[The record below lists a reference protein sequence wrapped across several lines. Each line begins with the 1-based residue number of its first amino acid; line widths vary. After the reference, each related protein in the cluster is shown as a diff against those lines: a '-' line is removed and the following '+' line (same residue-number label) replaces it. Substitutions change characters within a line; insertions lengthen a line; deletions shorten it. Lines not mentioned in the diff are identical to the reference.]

1 MKGQA
6 GMYTKEI
13 NGKIYEFKF
22 SIGFVRD
29 IDKTQMTKGDDG
41 NQQKVGLVYAIAGLM
56 DGDFEKLIDCLMLGN
71 KYAGGER
78 LDRKTVEEWL
88 ETEEVD
94 IDQECRDLLD
104 FFETSNFTRR
114 KMKELKE
121 TLERNEQLK
130 EANFQAQ
137 LARAK
142 AGMS

>member
-1 MKGQA
+1 
-6 GMYTKEI
+6 MYTREI

-22 SIGFVRD
+22 GIGFVRD

-56 DGDFEKLIDCLMLGN
+56 DGDFEKLIDCLMFGN
-71 KYAGGER
+71 KYAAGER
-78 LDRKTVEEWL
+78 LERKTIEEWL
-88 ETEEVD
+88 ESDGVD
-94 IDQECRDLLD
+94 LEQECRDLLD

-114 KMKELKE
+114 KMSDLKE
-121 TLERNEQLK
+121 TLEKNEQLK

-142 AGMS
+142 AGTN

>member
-1 MKGQA
+1 
-6 GMYTKEI
+6 MYTREI

-22 SIGFVRD
+22 GIGFVRD

-41 NQQKVGLVYAIAGLM
+41 NQQKIGLVYAIAGLM

-71 KYAGGER
+71 KYAAGER
-78 LDRKTVEEWL
+78 LERKTIEEWL
-88 ETEEVD
+88 ESDGVD
-94 IDQECRDLLD
+94 LEQECRDLLD

-114 KMKELKE
+114 KMSDLKE
-121 TLERNEQLK
+121 TLEKNEQLK

-142 AGMS
+142 AGTN

>member
-1 MKGQA
+1 
-6 GMYTKEI
+6 MYTREI

-22 SIGFVRD
+22 GIGFVRD
-29 IDKTQMTKGDDG
+29 IDKTQTTKGDDG

-71 KYAGGER
+71 KYAAGER
-78 LDRKTVEEWL
+78 LERKTIEEWL
-88 ETEEVD
+88 ESDGVYLE
-94 IDQECRDLLD
+94 QEYRDLLD

-114 KMKELKE
+114 KMTDLKE
-121 TLERNEQLK
+121 TLQKNEQLK

-142 AGMS
+142 AGTS

>member
-1 MKGQA
+1 
-6 GMYTKEI
+6 MYTREI

-22 SIGFVRD
+22 GIGFVRD
-29 IDKTQMTKGDDG
+29 IDKTQTTKGDDG

-71 KYAGGER
+71 KYAAGER
-78 LDRKTVEEWL
+78 LERKTIEEWL
-88 ETEEVD
+88 ESDGVD
-94 IDQECRDLLD
+94 LEQECRDLLD

-114 KMKELKE
+114 KMSDLKE
-121 TLERNEQLK
+121 TLEKNEQLK

-142 AGMS
+142 AGTN

>member
-1 MKGQA
+1 
-6 GMYTKEI
+6 MYTREI

-22 SIGFVRD
+22 GIGFVRD

-71 KYAGGER
+71 KYAAGER
-78 LDRKTVEEWL
+78 LERKTIEEWL
-88 ETEEVD
+88 ESDGVD
-94 IDQECRDLLD
+94 LEQECRDLLD

-114 KMKELKE
+114 KMSDLKE
-121 TLERNEQLK
+121 TLEKNEQLK

-142 AGMS
+142 AGTN

>member
-1 MKGQA
+1 
-6 GMYTKEI
+6 MYTREI

-22 SIGFVRD
+22 GIGFVRD

-71 KYAGGER
+71 KYAAGER
-78 LDRKTVEEWL
+78 LERKTIEEWL
-88 ETEEVD
+88 ESDGVD
-94 IDQECRDLLD
+94 LEQECRDLLD

-114 KMKELKE
+114 KMTDLKE
-121 TLERNEQLK
+121 TLQKNEQLK

-142 AGMS
+142 AGTN

>member
-1 MKGQA
+1 
-6 GMYTKEI
+6 MYTREI

-22 SIGFVRD
+22 GIGFVRD
-29 IDKTQMTKGDDG
+29 IDKTQTTKGDDG

-71 KYAGGER
+71 KYAAGER
-78 LDRKTVEEWL
+78 LERKTIEEWL
-88 ETEEVD
+88 ESDGVD
-94 IDQECRDLLD
+94 LEQECRDLLD

-114 KMKELKE
+114 KMTDLKE
-121 TLERNEQLK
+121 TLQKNEQLK

-142 AGMS
+142 AGTS

>member
-1 MKGQA
+1 
-6 GMYTKEI
+6 MYTREI

-22 SIGFVRD
+22 GIGFVRD
-29 IDKTQMTKGDDG
+29 IDKTQTTKGDDG

-71 KYAGGER
+71 KYAAGER
-78 LDRKTVEEWL
+78 LERKTIEEWL
-88 ETEEVD
+88 ESDGVD
-94 IDQECRDLLD
+94 LEQECRDLLD

-114 KMKELKE
+114 KMTDLKE
-121 TLERNEQLK
+121 TLQKNEQLK

-142 AGMS
+142 AGTN

>member
-1 MKGQA
+1 
-6 GMYTKEI
+6 MYTREI

-22 SIGFVRD
+22 GIGFVRD

-71 KYAGGER
+71 KYAAGER
-78 LDRKTVEEWL
+78 LERKTIEEWL
-88 ETEEVD
+88 ESDGVD
-94 IDQECRDLLD
+94 LEQECRDLLD

-114 KMKELKE
+114 KMTDLKE
-121 TLERNEQLK
+121 TLQKNEQLK

-142 AGMS
+142 AGTS

>member
-1 MKGQA
+1 
-6 GMYTKEI
+6 MYTREI

-22 SIGFVRD
+22 GIGFVRD

-41 NQQKVGLVYAIAGLM
+41 NQQKVGLVYAIASLM

-71 KYAGGER
+71 KYAAGER
-78 LDRKTVEEWL
+78 LERKTIEEWL
-88 ETEEVD
+88 ESDGVD
-94 IDQECRDLLD
+94 LEQECRDLLD

-114 KMKELKE
+114 KMSDLKE
-121 TLERNEQLK
+121 TLEKNEQLK

-142 AGMS
+142 AGTN

>member
-1 MKGQA
+1 
-6 GMYTKEI
+6 MYTREI

-22 SIGFVRD
+22 GIGFVRD
-29 IDKTQMTKGDDG
+29 IDKTQTTKGDDG

-71 KYAGGER
+71 KYAAGER
-78 LDRKTVEEWL
+78 LERKTIEEWL
-88 ETEEVD
+88 ESDGVD
-94 IDQECRDLLD
+94 LEQECRDLLD

-114 KMKELKE
+114 KMSDLKE
-121 TLERNEQLK
+121 TLQKNEQLK

-142 AGMS
+142 AGTS

>member
-1 MKGQA
+1 
-6 GMYTKEI
+6 MYTREI

-22 SIGFVRD
+22 GIGFVRD

-41 NQQKVGLVYAIAGLM
+41 SQQKVGLVYAIAGLM

-71 KYAGGER
+71 KYAAGER
-78 LDRKTVEEWL
+78 LERKTIEEWL
-88 ETEEVD
+88 ESDGVD
-94 IDQECRDLLD
+94 LEQECRDLLD

-114 KMKELKE
+114 KMTDLKE
-121 TLERNEQLK
+121 TLQKNEQLK

-142 AGMS
+142 AGTS